1 MKLMTH
7 QIEVLERTKDRDRVA
22 FFMDMGLG

>member
-7 QIEVLERTKDRDRVA
+7 QIDVLERTKDRDHVA